1 MTIEDIQQS
10 INTFS
15 FDKSDQELADAW
27 VLASSYQKRFKP
39 ASDEY
44 KLLSKFMTNL
54 EAKRKELAKVQPII
68 EEIEDATVS

>member
-10 INTFS
+10 VDTFS
-15 FDKSDQELADAW
+15 FDKLDQELADAW

-44 KLLSKFMTNL
+44 KLLSKFMANL

-68 EEIEDATVS
+68 EESSND

>member
-15 FDKSDQELADAW
+15 FDKSEQELADAW

-39 ASDEY
+39 ASDES
-44 KLLSKFMTNL
+44 KLLSKFMVSL
-54 EAKRKELAKVQPII
+54 EAKRKELAKTQLTT
-68 EEIEDATVS
+68 EEELDATVS

>member
-10 INTFS
+10 IDTFS

-44 KLLSKFMTNL
+44 KLLSKFMANL
-54 EAKRKELAKVQPII
+54 EAKRKELTKVQPII
-68 EEIEDATVS
+68 EEIENATVS

>member
-10 INTFS
+10 IDKFS

-44 KLLSKFMTNL
+44 KLLSKFMANL
-54 EAKRKELAKVQPII
+54 EVKRKELAKVQPII
-68 EEIEDATVS
+68 EESSND

>member
-10 INTFS
+10 IDTFS

-44 KLLSKFMTNL
+44 KLLSKFMANL
-54 EAKRKELAKVQPII
+54 EAKRKELSKVQPII
-68 EEIEDATVS
+68 EESTND

>member
-1 MTIEDIQQS
+1 MTIEDIQQPVD
-10 INTFS
+10 TFS

-44 KLLSKFMTNL
+44 KLLSKFMANL

-68 EEIEDATVS
+68 EESSND

>member
-10 INTFS
+10 IDV
-15 FDKSDQELADAW
+15 FDFNKSDQELADAW

-44 KLLSKFMTNL
+44 KLLSKFMVSL
-54 EAKRKELAKVQPII
+54 EAKRKELAKTQLINK
-68 EEIEDATVS
+68 EDLDATVS